1 MPIFTL
7 KTTQARV
14 ALLVGVLALTA
25 AVTTI
30 IGMVNAAAVQQDL
43 VEIEQ
48 YASLLDQHAQTRAS
62 LLKQQIA
69 VKDVT
74 LTQAGR
80 AYDFGMVYQTQSQ
93 IDEYLYQQEMEYWEE
108 PVLEG
113 LADSNDLLNEQID
126 QFLVKMN
133 EENIDPEA
141 MTEDVLD
148 RIDPAAE
155 EMEAWVLELADYD
168 RLALREQVAAIQ
180 QRARVNLLVGQ
191 AALLVLAGLIIWG
204 VYSTQR
210 IAAPIEHLT
219 GAIVAFENN
228 TYTPDLLAGD
238 VQRPDELGG
247 LARAVGGMAQSISE
261 SNRLKEQF
269 LKAAQRFIPEQY
281 LEFLEKESIT
291 QVQLGD
297 HVSAEMAVMFS
308 DIRGF
313 TSLSEKMSAQEN
325 FDFVNE
331 YLKLVSPIIQ
341 KHEGFIVKFLGDGM
355 MAIFPYGV
363 DDAVRA
369 GIDKARMVQRFNEQ
383 LKERGLPPI
392 TVGIGIH
399 TGPMMVGMIGEEMRM
414 QGDAFSDN
422 VNLTSRIEG
431 LNKFFGTSMI
441 ISEDT
446 LRQLPQPVTFQMRYL
461 GKALVKGRTTPLAMY
476 EIYEG
481 LQPAEVALK
490 EATRPAFEQALEL
503 YVQGS
508 FMEAGQVFNQV
519 LEKNPGDHTAR
530 YYLERCADLLGQPIP
545 AGWDGTIIMDAK

>member
-30 IGMVNAAAVQQDL
+30 LGMVNAAAVQQDL

-48 YASLLDQHAQTRAS
+48 YASLLDQHAQARAS

-93 IDEYLYQQEMEYWEE
+93 IEDYIYQQEMEYWEE

-113 LADSNDLLNEQID
+113 LAASNDLLSEQID
-126 QFLVKMN
+126 QFLVQMN
-133 EENIDPEA
+133 EENIDPEVV
-141 MTEDVLD
+141 TEEVLD
-148 RIDPAAE
+148 SIDPAAE

-219 GAIVAFENN
+219 SAIVAFENN
-228 TYTPDLLAGD
+228 TYTADLLARD

-313 TSLSEKMSAQEN
+313 TALSEKMSAQEN

-461 GKALVKGRTTPLAMY
+461 GKALVKGRTVPLAMY

-481 LQPAEVALK
+481 LSPTEVTLK

-503 YVQGS
+503 YTQGS

-519 LEKNPGDHTAR
+519 LEKNPGDRTAR